1 MANEV
6 ELKTFPTLQA
16 TMGDWSYYITTLPF
30 YEVARRVR
38 LATELVTPHNMSEWI
53 QRSVIPQRSTQIADY
68 LINQEQHFFP
78 SIVVGVYQGEPTW
91 YEIDVDE
98 NSIFGTP
105 GLDPRFKYSLG
116 ILELDGNE
124 KLYAID
130 GQHRVAGIKEALKR
144 LANSD
149 DERYERLANESL
161 SIVFVSA
168 DIDQPGQLERV
179 RRLFTTL
186 NKQAKR
192 VSVPEIIALDEDDAA
207 AIVTRKVAINY
218 DGLKEMSSIDGENG
232 RNNVGLIQMGRTHDI
247 QPSNR
252 QSVTTIVTLYHMI
265 KRVFQS
271 ELKSLNNEHK
281 GNRPDDNALELM
293 YGNTVKVWEAMR
305 RYSPELNDVLGSA
318 PQEERAAKYRNEN
331 GGHILFRPI
340 GLQAFAGALGLLRNR
355 GVDTEE
361 AVRSL
366 CQLPMEISDIPWQ
379 HVVWNPNTSRMI
391 NGNKTMAE
399 ALFLYMLG
407 QEPRTASYDLASKY
421 RELHGDS
428 LTDPFEKV
436 GVWKLG
442 QKLPASEN

>member
-16 TMGDWSYYITTLPF
+16 TMGDWRYFITTLPF
-30 YEVARRVR
+30 YEVSRRVQ
-38 LATELVTPHNMSEWI
+38 LAAELITPHNMNEWI
-53 QRSVIPQRSTQIADY
+53 QRSVIPKRSRQIADY

-116 ILELDGNE
+116 ILELDGSE

-130 GQHRVAGIKEALKR
+130 GQHRVAGIKEALRR
-144 LANSD
+144 LGKSED
-149 DERYERLANESL
+149 IERYERLANESL

-168 DIDQPGQLERV
+168 DIDHTGQLERV

-192 VSVPEIIALDEDDAA
+192 VSEPEIIALDEDDAA
-207 AIVTRKVAINY
+207 AIVTRKVAIDY
-218 DGLKEMSSIDGENG
+218 DGLKEISSANGGSG
-232 RNNVGLIQMGRTHDI
+232 RNNVGLIQMGTRHEI
-247 QPSNR
+247 LPSNR
-252 QSVTTIVTLYHMI
+252 QSVTTIVSLYRMI
-265 KRVFQS
+265 KRAFQAD
-271 ELKSLNNEHK
+271 LKSLNNKYK
-281 GNRPDDNALELM
+281 GNRPDDSVLESM
-293 YGNTVKVWEAMR
+293 YRDVVEVWETMR
-305 RYSPELNDVLGSA
+305 RYSPALNDVLGSD
-318 PQEERAAKYRNEN
+318 PREEHAAKYRNVN

-340 GLQAFAGALGLLRNR
+340 GLQAFAGALGLLRTR
-355 GVDTEE
+355 GVDTER

-366 CQLPMEISDIPWQ
+366 CRLPMEISDIPWR
-379 HVVWNPNTSRMI
+379 HVVWNPNTNRMI

-407 QEPRTASYDLASKY
+407 QEPRTSSYDLASKY

-436 GVWKLG
+436 EVWELD
-442 QKLPASEN
+442 